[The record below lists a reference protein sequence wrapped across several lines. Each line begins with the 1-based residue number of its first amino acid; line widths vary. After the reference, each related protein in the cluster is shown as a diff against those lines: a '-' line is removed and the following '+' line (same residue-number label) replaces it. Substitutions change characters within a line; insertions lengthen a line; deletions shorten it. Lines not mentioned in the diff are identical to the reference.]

1 MIKAKIKV
9 KELGKEEVEIKKD
22 LAKAKEMVAQAEFK
36 LKTARSDRQRDETEK
51 ELYDLEDWRNEEQ
64 DDLDDKKRE
73 IDNANADALQAMKD
87 APVEATSA

>member
-1 MIKAKIKV
+1 
-9 KELGKEEVEIKKD
+9 
-22 LAKAKEMVAQAEFK
+22 

-51 ELYDLEDWRNEEQ
+51 ELYDLEEWRNEEQ

-87 APVEATSA
+87 APVEATSAF

>member
-1 MIKAKIKV
+1 VIKAKIKV